1 MRNTYTN
8 SQIYELA
15 VALQS
20 QFSDGSLVLPIKINF
35 YLQKNKNN
43 LYNLATEIENA
54 RLEILKKYG
63 TLGENNEY
71 QFTEENSKIASAEL
85 EELYSLEQEV
95 DVYMVDIDA
104 FGDNLELSQRQMT
117 VLMFMINE

>member
-85 EELYSLEQEV
+85 EELYGLEQEV

-117 VLMFMINE
+117 TLMFMIN

>member
-1 MRNTYTN
+1 MKNTYTN

-20 QFSDGSLVLPIKINF
+20 QFNDGSLVLPIKINF

-85 EELYSLEQEV
+85 EELYGLEQEV

-117 VLMFMINE
+117 TLMFMINE

>member
-1 MRNTYTN
+1 MKIKFTN

-20 QFSDGSLVLPIKINF
+20 QFNDGSLVLPIKINF

-43 LYNLATEIENA
+43 LYNLAAEIENA

-85 EELYSLEQEV
+85 EELYDLEQEV

-117 VLMFMINE
+117 TLMFMINE

>member
-15 VALQS
+15 VALQN

-54 RLEILKKYG
+54 RLEILKKHG
-63 TLGENNEY
+63 TLSENNEY

-85 EELYSLEQEV
+85 EELYGLEQEV

-104 FGDNLELSQRQMT
+104 FGDNFELSQRQMT
-117 VLMFMINE
+117 ILMFMIN

>member
-35 YLQKNKNN
+35 YLQKNKNT

-85 EELYSLEQEV
+85 EELYGLEQEV

-117 VLMFMINE
+117 TLMFMIN

>member
-1 MRNTYTN
+1 MKNTYTN

-15 VALQS
+15 VALQN

-71 QFTEENSKIASAEL
+71 QFTEENSKIASTEL
-85 EELYSLEQEV
+85 EELYNLEQEV

-117 VLMFMINE
+117 VLMFMIN

>member
-1 MRNTYTN
+1 MKNTYTN

-15 VALQS
+15 VALQN

-71 QFTEENSKIASAEL
+71 QFTEENSKIASTEL
-85 EELYSLEQEV
+85 EELYGLEQEV

-104 FGDNLELSQRQMT
+104 FGDNLELTQRQMT
-117 VLMFMINE
+117 TIMFMIN

>member
-85 EELYSLEQEV
+85 EELYGLEQEV

-117 VLMFMINE
+117 VLMFMIN